1 MSQELASMYRASVFR
16 AEEAIFGEG
25 TFEGQRFGNAHAKWT
40 REFTAAN
47 FRLPAP
53 ANPTAMFQ
61 VINTLGGRGYFDEWE
76 NKRVYAPLSTG
87 VAFAGDPRVSLRL
100 FAKQLQLRIG
110 LIPVLAR
117 LKRWAKLAKEA
128 VRLRAVYGFSYLGP
142 TGKKLRVR

>member
-1 MSQELASMYRASVFR
+1 
-16 AEEAIFGEG
+16 
-25 TFEGQRFGNAHAKWT
+25 
-40 REFTAAN
+40 
-47 FRLPAP
+47 
-53 ANPTAMFQ
+53 MFQ

-76 NKRVYAPLSTG
+76 NKRVYTPLSTG

-117 LKRWAKLAKEA
+117 LKRWVKLAKDT
-128 VRLRAVYGFSYLGP
+128 VRLRVVHGFSYLGP

>member
-1 MSQELASMYRASVFR
+1 
-16 AEEAIFGEG
+16 
-25 TFEGQRFGNAHAKWT
+25 
-40 REFTAAN
+40 
-47 FRLPAP
+47 
-53 ANPTAMFQ
+53 MFQ

-117 LKRWAKLAKEA
+117 LKRWAKLAKDT
-128 VRLRAVYGFSYLGP
+128 VRLRVAYGFSYLGP

>member
-1 MSQELASMYRASVFR
+1 
-16 AEEAIFGEG
+16 
-25 TFEGQRFGNAHAKWT
+25 
-40 REFTAAN
+40 
-47 FRLPAP
+47 
-53 ANPTAMFQ
+53 MFQ

-87 VAFAGDPRVSLRL
+87 VAFVGDPRVSLRL

-142 TGKKLRVR
+142 TGRKLRVR